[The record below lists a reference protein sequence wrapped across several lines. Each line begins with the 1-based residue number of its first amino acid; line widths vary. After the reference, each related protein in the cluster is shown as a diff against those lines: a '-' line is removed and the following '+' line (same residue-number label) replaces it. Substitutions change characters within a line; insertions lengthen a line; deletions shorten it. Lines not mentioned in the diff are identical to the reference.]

1 MVAERH
7 VRVLEFDN
15 ARLRVEARESAATA
29 ARCSRVL
36 MAGLAARDD
45 ALDHYRLREEG
56 ITCACCAGL
65 RLPDHFFPRM
75 LSLPADSCRCVFC
88 VQHVRA
94 HYDLFGAPF
103 TLPSGF
109 AMPVSHP
116 NDAVRLADLERC
128 PACARMRHRDL
139 FSGLSSALV
148 LMLPLPV
155 VLRKPVPGN
164 APRGRVSFARV
175 CAHCLEAQSAPPP
188 SASEPSAAEPSS
200 SSAPLPSPAPDA
212 ASLWA
217 WRGGDGDEVSDE
229 DEYESDAEAY
239 DVYDGL

>member
-1 MVAERH
+1 
-7 VRVLEFDN
+7 
-15 ARLRVEARESAATA
+15 
-29 ARCSRVL
+29 
-36 MAGLAARDD
+36 
-45 ALDHYRLREEG
+45 
-56 ITCACCAGL
+56 
-65 RLPDHFFPRM
+65 
-75 LSLPADSCRCVFC
+75 
-88 VQHVRA
+88 
-94 HYDLFGAPF
+94 
-103 TLPSGF
+103 
-109 AMPVSHP
+109 
-116 NDAVRLADLERC
+116 
-128 PACARMRHRDL
+128 MRHRDL